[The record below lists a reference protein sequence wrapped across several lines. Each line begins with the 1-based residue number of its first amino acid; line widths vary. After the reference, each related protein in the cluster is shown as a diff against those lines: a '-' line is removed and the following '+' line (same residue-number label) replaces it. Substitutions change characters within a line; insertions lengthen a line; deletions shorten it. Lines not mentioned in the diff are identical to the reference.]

1 VRGFVQGVGALLVL
15 VVLQDAFTTVLF
27 PASGHGVLRRP
38 LSRWTWGCFRGVARR
53 LPGDRR
59 RTFLTY
65 SGPVQVVVSLGARI
79 VLLVVGWAMVFQ
91 PALGSAITVTGD
103 PQARSW
109 AVAVHYSGYA
119 LTTLGLGDVTAH
131 TALLLAG
138 QARDGELPGV
148 RDELGA
154 MAEFVQ
160 RALET
165 HASYPVLRYFHQR
178 RTCYAL
184 PRVLLLALDSVGLLR
199 SALDR
204 ERYRALVG
212 SPSVAALDSA
222 AHQLLAELVPRSHL
236 RPPTEEEQRCWR
248 ERLHRAAG
256 QLADAGLGVRRDLDA
271 AAEDYVGQRRG
282 WGHQLRALADAMA
295 YDWGEVE
302 PARRP

>member
-1 VRGFVQGVGALLVL
+1 
-15 VVLQDAFTTVLF
+15 
-27 PASGHGVLRRP
+27 
-38 LSRWTWGCFRGVARR
+38 
-53 LPGDRR
+53 
-59 RTFLTY
+59 
-65 SGPVQVVVSLGARI
+65 
-79 VLLVVGWAMVFQ
+79 
-91 PALGSAITVTGD
+91 
-103 PQARSW
+103 
-109 AVAVHYSGYA
+109 
-119 LTTLGLGDVTAH
+119 
-131 TALLLAG
+131 
-138 QARDGELPGV
+138 
-148 RDELGA
+148 
-154 MAEFVQ
+154 VQ

-222 AHQLLAELVPRSHL
+222 AHQLLAELVPRSHP